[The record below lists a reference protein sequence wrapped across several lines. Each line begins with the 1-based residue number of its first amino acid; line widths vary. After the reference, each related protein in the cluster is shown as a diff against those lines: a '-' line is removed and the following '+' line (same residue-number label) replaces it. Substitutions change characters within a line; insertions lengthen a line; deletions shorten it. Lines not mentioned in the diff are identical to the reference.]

1 MLESVYLARGVDSCW
16 LEVSMTGLPCS
27 THPAAVHQG
36 TVVMMRGEVFA
47 LEQQEVLLSKL

>member
-27 THPAAVHQG
+27 THPAAVHQD

-47 LEQQEVLLSKL
+47 LEQQEVLFSKL